1 MIRRK
6 VHRALRGA
14 GCPALACAAGWD
26 GCQYRKASTL
36 VLTRTRAFASR
47 LRPCPRDPDCR
58 ARAIDGDTIVVGGIH
73 VRLKGLDA
81 PEIEHPGQ
89 PEPEPG
95 GPEAAAFVHQL
106 VDGRTAVCEL
116 TQERTHGRRVGFC
129 SVGGQDVG
137 EAVIR
142 AGLVRACPRYS
153 RRYVDLEQPAAAK
166 LPQHG
171 YCEPRRCR

>member
-1 MIRRK
+1 MNKMHSMRLLA
-6 VHRALRGA
+6 VALLIAPGVA
-14 GCPALACAAGWD
+14 HALE
-26 GCQYRKASTL
+26 TL
-36 VLTRTRAFASR
+36 SG
-47 LRPCPRDPDCR
+47 R
-58 ARAIDGDTIVVGGIH
+58 ARAIDGDTIVVGGVH
-73 VRLKGLDA
+73 VRLKGVDA
-81 PEIEHPGQ
+81 PEIVHPGQ

-106 VDGRTAVCEL
+106 VDGRTAICEL

-142 AGLVRACPRYS
+142 TGLVRACPRYS

-166 LPQHG
+166 LPQHS
-171 YCEPRRCR
+171 YCEPRHRH